1 MTKKELIRSLD
12 GLRDDDPII
21 IELNNED
28 KWIPYWKDTYDFTI
42 GTEKLDEDYTE
53 IKFKVIPN

>member
-1 MTKKELIRSLD
+1 MTKKEIIRALED
-12 GLRDDDPII
+12 YRDDDPIV

-53 IKFKVIPN
+53 IRFKVIPN